1 MRQLA
6 TPGSPRPPRRLDV
19 VALAAAAGMIALA
32 VAVAVS
38 IVSLIDRYVG
48 WAPIGIAVGAIS
60 LLCLLGFVA
69 FGLSDRRAS
78 RDQR

>member
-19 VALAAAAGMIALA
+19 VAVVAAAGMIALA
-32 VAVAVS
+32 VALAVS
-38 IVSLIDRYVG
+38 VVSLISRYVG

-60 LLCLLGFVA
+60 LVCLLGSVA
-69 FGLSDRRAS
+69 LGLSDRRAS
-78 RDQR
+78 R